1 MKKNTTLTLI
11 TLLTAAVSANAAIV
25 GFEAE
30 SGTLGANF
38 DPVHTDIDALGGE
51 YITTEVNQG
60 GIVAANIVTYSVNFA
75 ETGTYD
81 LYGKIYIGSGG
92 SLDDSFFYG
101 SDFATTPSI
110 QVNGIDSTQSG
121 GVASNEVYVWLNFS
135 DFTGTFG
142 DPGVTF
148 TVAAGDLTTDPT
160 FQIAGREN
168 GLRFDAFAF
177 GTTGET
183 FSDAQLDAAVIPEPG
198 TYALLAGCFALA
210 SVMIRRRR

>member
-1 MKKNTTLTLI
+1 MKNTTQLTLI

-38 DPVHTDIDALGGE
+38 DPAIADAAALGGE

-81 LYGKIYIGSGG
+81 LYGKIYIGAQGA
-92 SLDDSFFYG
+92 LDDSFFYG

-110 QVNGIDSTQSG
+110 TVNGLD
-121 GVASNEVYVWLNFS
+121 GVATEAYVWVNFS
-135 DFTGTFG
+135 VETGTFG
-142 DPGVTF
+142 GTGVTF
-148 TVAAGDLTTDPT
+148 TVAAGDLTSDPT
-160 FQIAGREN
+160 FQIAGRED

>member
-1 MKKNTTLTLI
+1 MKNTTLTLI

-30 SGTLGANF
+30 SGTLGIHF
-38 DPVHTDIDALGGE
+38 DPAIADAAALGGK
-51 YITTEVNQG
+51 YITSSADQG
-60 GIVAANIVTYSVNFA
+60 GTGANNIVTYLVNFA

-81 LYGKIYIGSGG
+81 LYGKIYVGSGG
-92 SLDDSFFYG
+92 SLDDSFLYG

-110 QVNGIDSTQSG
+110 KVNGIDSTQLG

-142 DPGVTF
+142 GSGVTF

-183 FSDAQLDAAVIPEPG
+183 FTDTQLDAAVIPEPG

>member
-1 MKKNTTLTLI
+1 MKKATQLTLLA
-11 TLLTAAVSANAAIV
+11 LLTAAVSANAAIV

-30 SGTLGANF
+30 SGALGANF
-38 DPVHTDIDALGGE
+38 DPAIADAAALGGE
-51 YITTEVNQG
+51 YITSSADQG
-60 GIVAANIVTYSVNFA
+60 GTGANNIVTYLVNFA

-81 LYGKIYIGSGG
+81 LYGKIYVGPNGAF
-92 SLDDSFFYG
+92 DDSFFYG
-101 SDFATTPSI
+101 SDFATPSPTAWI
-110 QVNGIDSTQSG
+110 FVNALNSVSDQT
-121 GVASNEVYVWLNFS
+121 YVWVNLSEFV
-135 DFTGTFG
+135 
-142 DPGVTF
+142 DPTNTF

-183 FSDAQLDAAVIPEPG
+183 FTDTQLDAAVIPEPG